1 MKKISKIIGSVLITA
16 AAVCLGIGVYQF
28 TKEQN
33 AGKGYQDLSEEVK
46 KEPEDEGSKS
56 KVDIPIDFAALKE
69 KNPDVYAWISI
80 PGTAIDYPVLQ
91 RENDNT
97 YYLDHTIDHE
107 EKTEGA
113 IFTENYNN
121 TDFEDPNTVI
131 YGHDMRNGS
140 MFKGLLDYRD
150 KTFFDQNKEVLIY
163 AVSRCYE
170 DGTPYFVNDPGIHVL
185 VTGFQTEERGGETG
199 DFYYTLE
206 LTEYRDYSPLT
217 VQIQTEAT
225 AEKPAT
231 ATTEQT
237 RSIPKG
243 QLYVGM
249 TATLNGKYFYSS
261 YDRPYPVHVK
271 SESGGALGWCKKG
284 DLQGV
289 DTQ

>member
-1 MKKISKIIGSVLITA
+1 MA
-16 AAVCLGIGVYQF
+16 
-28 TKEQN
+28 
-33 AGKGYQDLSEEVK
+33 
-46 KEPEDEGSKS
+46 
-56 KVDIPIDFAALKE
+56 
-69 KNPDVYAWISI
+69 
-80 PGTAIDYPVLQ
+80 
-91 RENDNT
+91 
-97 YYLDHTIDHE
+97 
-107 EKTEGA
+107 
-113 IFTENYNN
+113 
-121 TDFEDPNTVI
+121 
-131 YGHDMRNGS
+131 
-140 MFKGLLDYRD
+140 
-150 KTFFDQNKEVLIY
+150 NKEVLIY

-170 DGTPYFVNDPGIHVL
+170 DGTPYFVNDPGIYVL

-217 VQIQTEAT
+217 IQIQTEAT

-249 TATLNGKYFYSS
+249 TAILNGKYFYSS
-261 YDRPYPVHVK
+261 YGDKPSGSGNGRRVVVSRIINDDNDRPYPVHVK